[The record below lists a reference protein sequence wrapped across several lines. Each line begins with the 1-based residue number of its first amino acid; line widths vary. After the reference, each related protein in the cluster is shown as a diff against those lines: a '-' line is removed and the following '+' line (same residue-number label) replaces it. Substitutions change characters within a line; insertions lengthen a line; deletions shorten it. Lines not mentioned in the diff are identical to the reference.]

1 MTGKKGAFTPPRHND
16 DLTILHPA
24 VQFLFEEAEFQ
35 RVTMAV
41 IQRGANIGMNATHNW
56 RRNRASPTI
65 RRLEAALNVIGYTL
79 AVVPLPEKDEDN
91 V

>member
-1 MTGKKGAFTPPRHND
+1 MTGKKGAFTPPRNND

-35 RVTMAV
+35 RVSMAT
-41 IQRGANIGMNATHNW
+41 IQRQADLGMNATHNW

-65 RRLEAALNVIGYTL
+65 RRLEAALNVIGYTV
-79 AVVPLPEKDEDN
+79 AVVPLPGKEHE
-91 V
+91 

>member
-35 RVTMAV
+35 RVSLAT
-41 IQRGANIGMNATHNW
+41 IQRQADLGMNATHNW

-79 AVVPLPEKDEDN
+79 AVVPLPEKTDA
-91 V
+91 